1 METLKTICIMC
12 PMGCGMTV
20 TRDNGSFTVTG
31 NTCKRGETYGIAEM
45 TAPIRM
51 VTSLIKYKNAVTSV
65 KTSAP
70 VPKEKINAVLAE
82 IKKLNIQT
90 TLSCGDV
97 VIGDVAGTGVS
108 VVVTGN
114 L

>member
-12 PMGCGMTV
+12 PMGCALTV
-20 TRDNGSFTVTG
+20 AKNGETFAVTG

-70 VPKEKINAVLAE
+70 IPKEKIGEVLSE
-82 IKKLNIQT
+82 IKTLNIQT
-90 TLSCGDV
+90 PLSCGDV
-97 VIGDVAGTGVS
+97 VIADVAKTGVS

>member
-1 METLKTICIMC
+1 
-12 PMGCGMTV
+12 MGCAMTV
-20 TRDNGSFTVTG
+20 TKNGETFTVTG
-31 NTCKRGETYGIAEM
+31 NTCMRGKTYGIAEM

-70 VPKEKINAVLAE
+70 IPKEKIGAVLEE
-82 IKKLNIQT
+82 IKAINIQT

-97 VIGDVAGTGVS
+97 VIANVARTGVS